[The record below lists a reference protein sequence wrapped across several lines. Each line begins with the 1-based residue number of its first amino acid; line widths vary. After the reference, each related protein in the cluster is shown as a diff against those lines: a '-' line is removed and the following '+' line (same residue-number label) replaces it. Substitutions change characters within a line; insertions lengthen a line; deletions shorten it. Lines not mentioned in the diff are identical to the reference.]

1 MDRNRMATG
10 LTIAFVVALLF
21 SLYMYRTIRRI
32 TAVKPATTRQIVVA
46 NRPVQLGTRLDATNL
61 RARLSREASP
71 GSRIAPGVR
80 CLRTWQ
86 ETSLSWRAS

>member
-61 RARLSREASP
+61 RLISWPACGAYELGRKRACPGGQAS
-71 GSRIAPGVR
+71 A
-80 CLRTWQ
+80 
-86 ETSLSWRAS
+86 